1 MWLTLQVCSAEPR
14 CWRTMKQLGQ
24 RPALS
29 RQRHF
34 RVLSC
39 RRRAWAFFLPAAS
52 HFSWRRQEHRSGRVS
67 ETQPES
73 SPGGTDCCC
82 RPIRAGPHISPP
94 VAIVSSIS
102 SAATLVTVLL
112 GARVLA
118 YGTRTVSRGVALVR
132 KPWVDGARVQRVV
145 RSPLSHVYVC
155 VLVRS
160 VLSERR
166 LSDSHARETGL
177 PWQDNVCGFICIF
190 SLGDCA
196 GSVCSGPQ
204 NVCRLLRPR
213 FL

>member
-1 MWLTLQVCSAEPR
+1 MGNFCLKDINSVCR
-14 CWRTMKQLGQ
+14 C
-24 RPALS
+24 
-29 RQRHF
+29 
-34 RVLSC
+34 
-39 RRRAWAFFLPAAS
+39 
-52 HFSWRRQEHRSGRVS
+52 QEHRSSGVS
-67 ETQPES
+67 ETQPEYLPRS
-73 SPGGTDCCC
+73 TDCCC
-82 RPIRAGPHISPP
+82 WPTRAGTHISAP
-94 VAIVSSIS
+94 VAIVSSMS
-102 SAATLVTVLL
+102 CAATLLTVVL

-118 YGTRTVSRGVALVR
+118 SGTRTVSRGVAFVR
-132 KPWVDGARVQRVV
+132 KPRVDGARVQRVV

-166 LSDSHARETGL
+166 FSDSHVIETRETGL

-213 FL
+213 FLCADMAANWRTCSLGKLYGI